1 MIAIVKKELLL
12 FTKNKLSILTV
23 CILLLIYGLILFSNL
38 FNLNILETGYA
49 NLGTFFTLSPIIFLL
64 YIPAISMGSFSE
76 ELKNETIDILLSKPI
91 TTLKLVIGKFF
102 AVYFLIILSIIPT
115 LIYPITIYFL
125 GEELGNL
132 DLGAIIGS
140 YIGLLLLCSAL
151 VSISVFC
158 STITKNQ
165 LNAYIFAVLSSLIL
179 FYGLDLFSQ
188 LFENGSISLII
199 QKIGMF
205 HYYELLSKG
214 LISLKDIVY
223 FISITYLFILFS
235 ENVISKKI

>member
-49 NLGTFFTLSPIIFLL
+49 NLGPFFTLSPIIFLL

-102 AVYFLIILSIIPT
+102 ARH
-115 LIYPITIYFL
+115 
-125 GEELGNL
+125 
-132 DLGAIIGS
+132 
-140 YIGLLLLCSAL
+140 
-151 VSISVFC
+151 
-158 STITKNQ
+158 
-165 LNAYIFAVLSSLIL
+165 VL
-179 FYGLDLFSQ
+179 
-188 LFENGSISLII
+188 
-199 QKIGMF
+199 
-205 HYYELLSKG
+205 
-214 LISLKDIVY
+214 
-223 FISITYLFILFS
+223 
-235 ENVISKKI
+235 

>member
-38 FNLNILETGYA
+38 FNLNILEAGYA
-49 NLGTFFTLSPIIFLL
+49 NLGAFFTLSPIIFLL

-102 AVYFLIILSIIPT
+102 AVYFLIIISIIPT

-125 GEELGNL
+125 
-132 DLGAIIGS
+132 
-140 YIGLLLLCSAL
+140 
-151 VSISVFC
+151 
-158 STITKNQ
+158 K
-165 LNAYIFAVLSSLIL
+165 
-179 FYGLDLFSQ
+179 
-188 LFENGSISLII
+188 
-199 QKIGMF
+199 
-205 HYYELLSKG
+205 
-214 LISLKDIVY
+214 
-223 FISITYLFILFS
+223 
-235 ENVISKKI
+235 